1 MEEYHIM
8 SALAKKNKTGTWLS
22 EKMGLNLG
30 TVSQWMTNNVQTS
43 VERLYDIANHLN
55 VDVRELI
62 VSSKYH

>member
-8 SALAKKNKTGTWLS
+8 FVLAKKNKTGTWLS

-30 TVSQWMTNNVQTS
+30 TVSQWMTNKVQTS

>member
-30 TVSQWMTNNVQTS
+30 TVSQWMTNKVQTS
-43 VERLYDIANHLN
+43 VERLI
-55 VDVRELI
+55 
-62 VSSKYH
+62 

>member
-1 MEEYHIM
+1 M

-30 TVSQWMTNNVQTS
+30 TVSQWMTNKVQTS